1 MISLDRRIYWLVLFL
16 LPSIFLA
23 VLIIYPFISLIGR
36 FPGNLEVLLMLGN
49 SISSQLA
56 SKAMY
61 NSLLQGGLGAGFSF
75 AAGVPLGISLGRYSY
90 RYRRALR
97 SMIILPFF
105 LPSVVVVVAFE
116 SFFHMFYAIGI
127 GQAVLAPFASGL
139 GGITLI
145 NVFFN
150 APLVAF
156 LVSIALERA
165 DRSLEESA
173 KTLGAGTLRLFS
185 SVWGRN
191 GLLAGVTG
199 ALLAFLYSFAGFT
212 APLMIGGQG
221 NYTFEVLIY
230 TMVGLGNPSLAV
242 ALSVLQSVIL
252 IFPVLLYS
260 LVWSRESRVTAGALS
275 ATGEGTGIPYRA
287 SMAYIVIFIMAEFT
301 VIAALV
307 VSSVDY
313 RWNWQI
319 SLNSYYQLFSNTV
332 SSRLN
337 YPAFQPLINMLFYG
351 ASATVIVTAI
361 GMLWITGKRRLRIK
375 PDSPVDIFQ
384 FIPLV
389 VPSVVMA
396 FSVLLVAGNALPPSY
411 TWILIILVQ
420 AAVGIPIVLRVI
432 SSGFMNIPDTMWEA
446 ASTLKGNA
454 FFEVE
459 LPMAGTTLATALMFG
474 FAISI
479 GEFTATNFLST
490 YSSSIF
496 VPLGVEIYQLQGLR
510 LFSVSY
516 AAASVLLIFSV
527 IFFYLIQ
534 VAGDRFIALR

>member
-1 MISLDRRIYWLVLFL
+1 MTSMDRRIYWLLLFL
-16 LPSIFLA
+16 FPSIFLA
-23 VLIIYPFISLIGR
+23 VLIIYPFISLIDR
-36 FPGNLEVLLMLGN
+36 FPGNLNTLLMLGN
-49 SISSQLA
+49 SISAQLA

-61 NSLLQGGLGAGFSF
+61 NSLLQGVLGAGFSF

-90 RYRRALR
+90 RHKRALK
-97 SMIILPFF
+97 SMVILPFF

-116 SFFHMFYAIGI
+116 SFFRMLYALGI
-127 GQAVLAPFASGL
+127 GHALLAPFASGL

-191 GLLAGVTG
+191 GLLAGATG

-242 ALSVLQSVIL
+242 ALSVLQSLIL

-260 LVWSRESRVTAGALS
+260 FVWSKENRVTSGTPS
-275 ATGEGTGIPYRA
+275 ATGKGRGIPYLA
-287 SMAYIVIFIMAEFT
+287 SKIYIIIFITVEFAI
-301 VIAALV
+301 IAALV

-313 RWNWQI
+313 RWNWQV
-319 SLNSYYQLFSNTV
+319 SLNAYSQLFSNSV

-351 ASATVIVTAI
+351 ASATVIVAAI

-375 PDSPVDIFQ
+375 ADSPADIFQ

-396 FSVLLVAGNALPPSY
+396 FSVLLVAGDALPPSY

-420 AAVGIPIVLRVI
+420 AAVGIPVVLRVI

-459 LPMAGTTLATALMFG
+459 LPLAGTTLATALMFG

-496 VPLGVEIYQLQGLR
+496 VPLGIEIYQLQGLR
-510 LFSVSY
+510 LFSASY

-527 IFFYLIQ
+527 ICFYLIQ
-534 VAGDRFIALR
+534 VVGDRFIALR